1 MVTLHHP
8 NYLFSNKINTIN
20 NNILVKDCLNIEEML
35 LKTFP
40 NIDKKWYGS
49 LSTAHHE
56 KYNFLTFPTK
66 EINKLYYELQ
76 KNICP
81 YLDDKSYLIK
91 SWLNVFKKE
100 EYVDWHDHWPPD
112 KKVWHGF
119 YCVQVGKS
127 YTEYKIPG
135 VEKIIKIKSEEGL
148 IVFGK
153 SDGDKHRS
161 SPWKETKRFRITVAF
176 DIIPLDSIESKLHGN
191 HFIPFKNE

>member
-1 MVTLHHP
+1 MVTTNQP
-8 NYLFSNKINTIN
+8 NYLFSNKIDTIDN
-20 NNILVKDCLNIEEML
+20 QKLAEDCLDIEKVL
-35 LKTFP
+35 LSNLP

-56 KYNFLTFPTK
+56 RYNILTFPTK
-66 EINKLYYELQ
+66 ELQKLYYELQ
-76 KNICP
+76 NLICP
-81 YLDDKSYLIK
+81 YLKNSTYLIK
-91 SWLNVFKKE
+91 SWLNVFRKNQK
-100 EYVDWHDHWPPD
+100 VDWHNHWKPE

-127 YTEYKIPG
+127 YTEYKIPN
-135 VEKIIKIKSEEGL
+135 VKKTIKITSKEGL

-161 SPWKETKRFRITVAF
+161 SLWKEINKPRITIAF
-176 DIIPLDSIESKLHGN
+176 DIIPLDSIESKLQGN